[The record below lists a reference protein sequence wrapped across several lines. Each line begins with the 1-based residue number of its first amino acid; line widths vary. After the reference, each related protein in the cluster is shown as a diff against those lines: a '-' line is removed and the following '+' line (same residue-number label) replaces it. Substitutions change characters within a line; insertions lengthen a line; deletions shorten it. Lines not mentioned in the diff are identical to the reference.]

1 MIERPTFR
9 SPAPGIHSGNPES
22 IGILQP
28 RWQQSLPVLRGAS
41 VTLRE
46 LEVSDASALV
56 TMVTSDEVSRFIS
69 PPPPTVD
76 GFERFIGWTRRE
88 RALAR
93 GTGFAVVPNGR
104 DHAVGLF
111 QIRRLEDSFET
122 AEWGFAIG
130 SGFWHSGL
138 FMDSAQL
145 VLEFAFEVLG
155 VHRLEARAAVS
166 NGRASG
172 ALRKV
177 GAVRE
182 GVLHNGL
189 LKDGKYLDQA
199 LWTIHDDGWRM
210 SRTAPI
216 VRVH

>member
-1 MIERPTFR
+1 VIERPTFR
-9 SPAPGIHSGNPES
+9 SPAPGIQSRSPES
-22 IGILQP
+22 VGIVQSS
-28 RWQQSLPVLRGAS
+28 WQHSLPILRGAS

-46 LEVSDASALV
+46 LEISDASALV
-56 TMVTSDEVSRFIS
+56 TMVASDEVSRFIS

-76 GFERFIGWTRRE
+76 GFERFIEWTRRE
-88 RALAR
+88 RALAN
-93 GTGFAVVPNGR
+93 GTCFAVVPKGC
-104 DHAVGLF
+104 DQAVGLF
-111 QIRRLEDSFET
+111 QIRRLEESFET

-166 NGRASG
+166 NGRGSG

-199 LWTIHDDGWRM
+199 LWTIHEDEWRM
-210 SRTAPI
+210 SRRATI